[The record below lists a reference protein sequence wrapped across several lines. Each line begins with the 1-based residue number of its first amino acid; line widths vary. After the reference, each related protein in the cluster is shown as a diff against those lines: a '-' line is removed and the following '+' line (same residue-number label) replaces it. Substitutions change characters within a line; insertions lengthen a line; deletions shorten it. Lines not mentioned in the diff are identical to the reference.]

1 MTSPS
6 ASSFADLPLEEIVRA
21 VRQIRYGSVEIVIH
35 DSRIV
40 QIERREKVRFDKS
53 AGSNG
58 SAHPTYG
65 CHDAPHRP
73 ER

>member
-1 MTSPS
+1 MTTPS
-6 ASSFADLPLEEIVRA
+6 TSSFADLPLEEIARA

-40 QIERREKVRFDKS
+40 QIERREKVRFDKA

-58 SAHPTYG
+58 SPHHPHG

>member
-6 ASSFADLPLEEIVRA
+6 ASSFADLPLEEIARA

-40 QIERREKVRFDKS
+40 QIERREKVRFDKG

-58 SAHPTYG
+58 SAHPTAG

>member
-1 MTSPS
+1 MTTPA
-6 ASSFADLPLEEIVRA
+6 ASSFADLPLEEIARA

-53 AGSNG
+53 TGSNG
-58 SAHPTYG
+58 TAHHAHG
-65 CHDAPHRP
+65 CHDPHRP